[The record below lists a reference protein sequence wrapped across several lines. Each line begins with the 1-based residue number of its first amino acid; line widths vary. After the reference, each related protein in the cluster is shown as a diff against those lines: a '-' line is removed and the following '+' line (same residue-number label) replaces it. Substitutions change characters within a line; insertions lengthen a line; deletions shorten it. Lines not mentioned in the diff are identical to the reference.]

1 MRFLDTN
8 IIIRFLTRDDASKAE
23 ACFRLFQRV
32 KQGEEEVFTCE
43 AIVTEVAYVLTSS
56 RTPYRLNH
64 AQVKDRLLP
73 ILSLRGVRLPH
84 KRICIRALDIY
95 ASSPHLDLEDALA
108 AAHMEQQ
115 GIAEIYSYDRDFDR
129 VDGIARLEP

>member
-8 IIIRFLTRDDASKAE
+8 IIIRFLTRDDESKAE
-23 ACFRLFQRV
+23 ACFQLFQRI
-32 KQGEEEVFTCE
+32 KRGEEEVFTCE
-43 AIVTEVAYVLTSS
+43 AMVTEVAYVLTSS
-56 RTPYRLNH
+56 RTPYRLSH

-84 KRICIRALDIY
+84 KRVCIRALDIY
-95 ASSPHLDLEDALA
+95 ASAPDLDLEDALA

-115 GIAEIYSYDRDFDR
+115 GLTEIYSYDRDFDG
-129 VDGIARLEP
+129 VEGVTRLEP